1 MCAFR
6 RISAFSNTD
15 DLETVLRAISN
26 YAVEQHIP
34 PWQIANTFEAGICA
48 RAALSE
54 EILPVDEPT
63 TIESAR
69 VTRCE

>member
-6 RISAFSNTD
+6 HTSAISRTD

-26 YAVEQHIP
+26 YAVEQHMP

-54 EILPVDEPT
+54 EILPTNEPALT
-63 TIESAR
+63 
-69 VTRCE
+69 